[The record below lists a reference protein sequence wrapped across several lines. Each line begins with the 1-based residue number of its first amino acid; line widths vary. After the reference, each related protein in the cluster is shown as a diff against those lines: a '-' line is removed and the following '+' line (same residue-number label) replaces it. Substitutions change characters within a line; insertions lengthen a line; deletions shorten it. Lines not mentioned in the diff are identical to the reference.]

1 MLVKRVILPPWGGVF
16 LNVTTMKVQI
26 ETKFNIGDKVKFIHS
41 NKLWLGT
48 IASISIDSAI
58 MEEVAGNPVDDSDI
72 RYAIKVQ
79 FSENGE
85 NYEKE
90 YGTFR
95 AQRNSYCHKRKRF

>member
-1 MLVKRVILPPWGGVF
+1 
-16 LNVTTMKVQI
+16 MKVQI

-58 MEEVAGNPVDDSDI
+58 MEEVAGIPVDDSDI

-95 AQRNSYCHKRKRF
+95 EDEIVAMHNEIPIATDENDFK

>member
-1 MLVKRVILPPWGGVF
+1 
-16 LNVTTMKVQI
+16 MKIEI
-26 ETKFNIGDKVKFIHS
+26 ETKFSIGDKVKFIHS

-58 MEEVAGNPVDDSDI
+58 IEEVAGVPVNDSDI

-79 FSENGE
+79 FSEDGE

-95 AQRNSYCHKRKRF
+95 EDEIVAMCNEIPIATDENDFK